1 MMRTFAIAAALAGV
15 MMTGVAA
22 SGQPAA
28 SAARQASAGLLGDQ
42 QLVEGAIKSLDTQS
56 VVLEDD
62 TALIVPASLE
72 FNRTELKPG
81 AGVKAQYAERAGKTF
96 TTTVILEPA
105 SRIR

>member
-1 MMRTFAIAAALAGV
+1 MTRTFAIAAALAGV

-28 SAARQASAGLLGDQ
+28 SAARQTSAGLLGDE
-42 QLVEGAIKSLDTQS
+42 QLVEGTIKSVDTQS
-56 VVLEDD
+56 IVLEGG

-81 AGVKAQYAERAGKTF
+81 AGVKAQYEELAGKKF

-105 SRIR
+105 SRRR